1 MSRTCLLNIWN
12 KWIFF
17 YGILRLV
24 FISEFCFSLLSHYNR
39 AATKKKK
46 IRFYLLPVPLCQIC
60 FVFGFDLTKSQSSK
74 SISNGYGPICH
85 RIFKRLKC
93 LNILSSLPHETR
105 ASETRNKLSAFSD
118 KKGDVPFWPQLN
130 DHSEYSFGTFT

>member
-1 MSRTCLLNIWN
+1 MNIFLWYFTSSLYQRILFQLNIALQQ
-12 KWIFF
+12 
-17 YGILRLV
+17 G
-24 FISEFCFSLLSHYNR
+24 CH
-39 AATKKKK
+39 KKK

-74 SISNGYGPICH
+74 SISNGYGPNCH

-118 KKGDVPFWPQLN
+118 KKGDVPFLPQLN

>member
-1 MSRTCLLNIWN
+1 MN
-12 KWIFF
+12 IFF
-17 YGILRLV
+17 MV
-24 FISEFCFSLLSHYNR
+24 FYVQSLSANFVSAYYRIITGLPQ
-39 AATKKKK
+39 KKK

-74 SISNGYGPICH
+74 PISNGYGPNCH

-93 LNILSSLPHETR
+93 LNILSSSLPHETR
-105 ASETRNKLSAFSD
+105 ASETRNKLSAL
-118 KKGDVPFWPQLN
+118 KKGDVPFLPQLN